1 MKKKMVAVWALA
13 AVLCFGTAKK
23 TCPAGEGAAAGS
35 RGMGSIGEH
44 LGLL

>member
-13 AVLCFGTAKK
+13 AVLWYGYDI
-23 TCPAGEGAAAGS
+23 CPGS
-35 RGMGSIGEH
+35 RGLGSIGEH